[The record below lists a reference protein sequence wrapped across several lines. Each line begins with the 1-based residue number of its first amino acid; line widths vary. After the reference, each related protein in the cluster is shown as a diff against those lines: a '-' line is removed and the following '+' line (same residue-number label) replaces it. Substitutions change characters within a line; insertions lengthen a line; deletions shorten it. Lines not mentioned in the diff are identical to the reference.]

1 MPMYRRP
8 YHILVLDDDANA
20 LHDVVTLLQERD
32 YVVVGAH
39 SIDQAQWW
47 LSGRPI
53 DLLIAAIRLR
63 GIGGV
68 QFFAAARGRHPELAG
83 ILIGSEGDQFFETDA
98 WRHGA
103 TLVMRPYDPARMLMV
118 VAETLASIRRRQR
131 WPRKALPFKMPI
143 SISGTTATLIDV
155 SYGGVRFALE
165 GESYDLPSPMTIE
178 FSTAPLTLTAQLVWS
193 SRASDGA
200 RCLCGAA
207 IVGEAPAADWR
218 LFVDRVP
225 QRA

>member
-1 MPMYRRP
+1 MYRRP
-8 YHILVLDDDANA
+8 YHILVLDDDVHA

-32 YVVVGAH
+32 YVVVGAQT
-39 SIDQAQWW
+39 IDQAQWW

-53 DLLIAAIRLR
+53 DLLIAAVRLR

-68 QFFAAARGRHPELAG
+68 QFFAAVRDRYPELAG
-83 ILIGSEGDQFFETDA
+83 ILIGNEGDQFFETDA

-103 TLVMRPYDPARMLMV
+103 TLITRPYDGRRLLMV

-131 WPRKALPFKMPI
+131 WPRKTVPFRMPL
-143 SISGTTATLIDV
+143 SVSGTTATLIDV

-178 FSTAPLTLTAQLVWS
+178 FSSAPLTLTAELVWS
-193 SRASDGA
+193 SRASDGV

-207 IVGEAPAADWR
+207 IVGDAPADDWR
-218 LFVDRVP
+218 RFVDRVP